1 MLKTYL
7 RAYNLV
13 LAIGWAVFLIYQIM
27 HGFKIDTFSLW
38 LLNICQVAALLEVLH
53 AVLKWVRTP
62 VFTTLIQV
70 ASRVF
75 VLFWIN
81 RVPAEAQIEVAGLN
95 GIMMVSVAWGITE
108 VVRYSFYLLGLMGK
122 EWYPLTFMRYSF
134 FLVLYPLGV
143 TGEWFIV
150 LSQARL
156 DNWELTLVNI
166 LLYVVLASYIPFFP
180 QLFGHMLKQRKQKL

>member
-1 MLKTYL
+1 MVKNYLK
-7 RAYNLV
+7 AYNFL
-13 LAIGWAVFLIYQIM
+13 LAIGWAVFLVYQIA
-27 HGFKIDTFSLW
+27 HGFRLDTFSLW

-81 RVPAEAQIEVAGLN
+81 MVPAEAQITVAGIN

-122 EWYPLTFMRYSF
+122 EWYPLTFMRYSL

-150 LSQARL
+150 LSQTRL
-156 DNWELTLVNI
+156 DNWELSLVNI